1 MFFRNYYHEYL
12 RRFFHA
18 IAAVFTTEDR
28 WLFSLPS
35 SCRRILHLLSACRK
49 QQSGCWTP
57 LEAFYQRIYHNLECI
72 LWRMRFLRAHSFIR
86 LRDFFFFF
94 FFLSLILNGN
104 FCFCR
109 RWWELQAQFFY
120 ELLCLA
126 RFSFTAP

>member
-94 FFLSLILNGN
+94 FFFVRFNPSHLWNNQFAN
-104 FCFCR
+104 FWIISSNCIIIIICG
-109 RWWELQAQFFY
+109 AY
-120 ELLCLA
+120 CIK
-126 RFSFTAP
+126 

>member
-12 RRFFHA
+12 RRFFHT

-86 LRDFFFFF
+86 LRDFFSFFF
-94 FFLSLILNGN
+94 FFVWFNPSRLWNNQFAN
-104 FCFCR
+104 FWIISSSCIIIICG
-109 RWWELQAQFFY
+109 AY
-120 ELLCLA
+120 CIK
-126 RFSFTAP
+126 